1 VNIKDLKYTYNLE
14 KKRSTGDFAA
24 SWHGNDLPIY
34 VLMLVTLVFV
44 IRKFKKGNLI
54 ARWQNPQVQKFKK
67 KQML

>member
-24 SWHGNDLPIY
+24 SWEFDLPIY